1 MDAVPL
7 EKRLGA
13 PEMGTARLEDIRTAL
28 GRGCR
33 DFRKAPVFGF
43 LFAGVYVLTGWLMAL
58 ITVWTG
64 QTYWLVL
71 AVISF
76 PLLGSFAAVGLY
88 ETSRRIEQGRPL
100 DWHRIFGAVKGE
112 GGRQLPWMSA
122 VIIIMILF
130 WFFLAHMIFALFLGL
145 STMTNISSSYGVLL
159 SPNGLMMLAV
169 GSAVGGGFAFL
180 IFSITV
186 VGMPMVVDREVD
198 FVSAMIA
205 SVSAVMRAP
214 LTMLVW
220 AAPVAVV
227 TLIGLLPG
235 FLGLFVVLPILG
247 HATWHL
253 YRILEQRAD

>member
-1 MDAVPL
+1 
-7 EKRLGA
+7 
-13 PEMGTARLEDIRTAL
+13 
-28 GRGCR
+28 
-33 DFRKAPVFGF
+33 
-43 LFAGVYVLTGWLMAL
+43 
-58 ITVWTG
+58 
-64 QTYWLVL
+64 
-71 AVISF
+71 
-76 PLLGSFAAVGLY
+76 
-88 ETSRRIEQGRPL
+88 
-100 DWHRIFGAVKGE
+100 
-112 GGRQLPWMSA
+112 
-122 VIIIMILF
+122 
-130 WFFLAHMIFALFLGL
+130 MIFALFLGL

-205 SVSAVMRAP
+205 SVSAVTRAP

-220 AAPVAVV
+220 AATVAVV

-235 FLGLFVVLPILG
+235 FLGLFIVLPILG

-253 YRILEQRAD
+253 YRILQQRAD